1 MNRASSVPA
10 PLAWIDV
17 VTERLGKAL
26 AWLIIVMM
34 LIQFLIVVLRYI
46 FNFNS
51 IPMQESVMYMHALVF
66 LLAASYTLKHD
77 GHVRVDIF
85 YRGFSARRK
94 AWVDLFGTLFL
105 LFPVMIFIFVSSL
118 GYVGKSW
125 AIFEGSPDTGGIP
138 AVFLLKTLIPVFAV
152 LMILQGIA
160 ELIRNVL
167 IITGRITPPPHDDD
181 HLEERV

>member
-1 MNRASSVPA
+1 M
-10 PLAWIDV
+10 
-17 VTERLGKAL
+17 GKAL
-26 AWLIIVMM
+26 AWLILAMM
-34 LIQFLIVVLRYI
+34 LIQFLIVVLRYM

-105 LFPVMIFIFVSSL
+105 LMPVMLFVLVSSL
-118 GYVGKSW
+118 GYVSKSW
-125 AIFEGSPDTGGIP
+125 AILEGSPDTGGIP
-138 AVFLLKTLIPVFAV
+138 AIFLLKTLIPVFAV
-152 LMILQGIA
+152 LMIVQGIA
-160 ELIRNVL
+160 ELIRNAL
-167 IITGRITPPPHDDD
+167 IIAGRIAPRRMTTITLRSVCKCSNTWRSCFSPSS
-181 HLEERV
+181 VSC

>member
-10 PLAWIDV
+10 PLAWIDG
-17 VTERLGKAL
+17 VTERLGKLL

-46 FNFNS
+46 FSFNS
-51 IPMQESVMYMHALVF
+51 IPMQESVMYMHAIVF

-85 YRGFSARRK
+85 YRGFSLRGK

-105 LFPVMIFIFVSSL
+105 LMPVMVFIFVGSL
-118 GYVGKSW
+118 GYVSKSW
-125 AIFEGSPDTGGIP
+125 AILEGSPDNGGIP
-138 AVFLLKTLIPVFAV
+138 GVFLLKTLIPVFAA
-152 LMILQGIA
+152 LMVIQGIA
-160 ELIRNVL
+160 EIIRNLL
-167 IITGRITPPPHDDD
+167 IIAGRVVPPSENDN